1 LLLRVE
7 LSEWLATCFKIGHLP
22 IAPGTWGSLAAVIG
36 WWLWLQYLDPLV
48 FIVLII
54 TIFTIGVFAT
64 NIIIDHTGE
73 KDPSR
78 VVIDEVAGQWLG
90 LLMLPDG
97 ALYIA
102 GAFILFR
109 FLDILK
115 PWPIR
120 QLEQFPK
127 GWGVMLDDMLAGLLT
142 LGLIQGVS
150 RLLV

>member
-1 LLLRVE
+1 MLRIE

-22 IAPGTWGSLAAVIG
+22 IASGTWGSLAAVIG

-54 TIFTIGVFAT
+54 TIFIIGVFAI
-64 NIIIDHTGE
+64 NIIIAHTGE

-78 VVIDEVAGQWLG
+78 VVIDEVSGQWLG

-97 ALYIA
+97 TLYIA

-109 FLDILK
+109 FLDIIK

-120 QLEQFPK
+120 KLEQFPK

-142 LGLIQGVS
+142 LCLIQGVS

>member
-1 LLLRVE
+1 MLRIE

-54 TIFTIGVFAT
+54 TIFIIGVFAI

-78 VVIDEVAGQWLG
+78 VVIDEVSGQWLG

-97 ALYIA
+97 MLYIA

-109 FLDILK
+109 FLDIIK

-120 QLEQFPK
+120 KLEQFPK

-142 LGLIQGVS
+142 LCLIQGVS
-150 RLLV
+150 RW

>member
-1 LLLRVE
+1 LLRVE

-48 FIVLII
+48 FIVFIF

-64 NIIIDHTGE
+64 NIIIDRTGE
-73 KDPSR
+73 TDPSR

-97 ALYIA
+97 MLYIA

-120 QLEQFPK
+120 QMEHAPK
-127 GWGVMLDDMLAGLLT
+127 GWGVMLDDMLAGLVT
-142 LGLIQGVS
+142 LSLIQGVS

>member
-1 LLLRVE
+1 MLRVE

-54 TIFTIGVFAT
+54 TIFIIGVFAT

-78 VVIDEVAGQWLG
+78 VVIDELAGQWLG
-90 LLMLPDG
+90 LLMLPD
-97 ALYIA
+97 AVSYTH
-102 GAFILFR
+102 
-109 FLDILK
+109 
-115 PWPIR
+115 
-120 QLEQFPK
+120 
-127 GWGVMLDDMLAGLLT
+127 LT
-142 LGLIQGVS
+142 LPTIYSV
-150 RLLV
+150 

>member
-1 LLLRVE
+1 MLRVE

-36 WWLWLQYLDPLV
+36 WWLWLQYHDPLV
-48 FIVLII
+48 IILLII

-97 ALYIA
+97 TLYIV

>member
-1 LLLRVE
+1 MLRVE

-78 VVIDEVAGQWLG
+78 IVIDEVAGQWLG
-90 LLMLPDG
+90 LLVLPDG

-102 GAFILFR
+102 AAFILFR
-109 FLDILK
+109 LLDIIK
-115 PWPIR
+115 PWPIW
-120 QLEQFPK
+120 QLEKFPK
-127 GWGVMLDDMLAGLLT
+127 GWGVMLDDMLAGILT
-142 LGLIQGVS
+142 LGLIQGYS
-150 RLLV
+150 RLVV

>member
-1 LLLRVE
+1 MLRVE

-78 VVIDEVAGQWLG
+78 IVIDEVAGQWLG

-102 GAFILFR
+102 AAFILFR
-109 FLDILK
+109 LLDITKL
-115 PWPIR
+115 WPIR
-120 QLEQFPK
+120 QLEKFPK
-127 GWGVMLDDMLAGLLT
+127 GWGVMLDDMLAGILT
-142 LGLIQGVS
+142 LGLIQGYS
-150 RLLV
+150 RLVV

>member
-1 LLLRVE
+1 LLRVE

-54 TIFTIGVFAT
+54 TIFIIGVFAT

-78 VVIDEVAGQWLG
+78 IVIDEVAGQWLG
-90 LLMLPDG
+90 LLVLPDG

-102 GAFILFR
+102 AAFISFR
-109 FLDILK
+109 LLDIIK

-120 QLEQFPK
+120 QLEKFPK
-127 GWGVMLDDMLAGLLT
+127 GWGVMLDDMLAGILT
-142 LGLIQGVS
+142 LGLIQGYS
-150 RLLV
+150 RLVV

>member
-1 LLLRVE
+1 MIFSFYLTYFYYLLCLTIFWGFYLTYFLLLV
-7 LSEWLATCFKIGHLP
+7 
-22 IAPGTWGSLAAVIG
+22 V
-36 WWLWLQYLDPLV
+36 LDDFIV
-48 FIVLII
+48 FIF
-54 TIFTIGVFAT
+54 TIFTIGVFAA

-78 VVIDEVAGQWLG
+78 VVIDEAAGQWLG
-90 LLMLPDG
+90 LLILPDG
-97 ALYIA
+97 TLYIA
-102 GAFILFR
+102 GAFSLFR

-120 QLEQFPK
+120 QLEKFPK
-127 GWGVMLDDMLAGLLT
+127 GWGIMLDDMLAGLLT

>member
-1 LLLRVE
+1 MLRVE

-22 IAPGTWGSLAAVIG
+22 IAPGTWGSLAAIIG

-54 TIFTIGVFAT
+54 SIFIIGVFAT
-64 NIIIDHTGE
+64 NIIIDHTDE

-78 VVIDEVAGQWLG
+78 IVIDEVAGQWLG
-90 LLMLPDG
+90 LLMLPDDR
-97 ALYIA
+97 LYIA

-109 FLDILK
+109 LLDIIK

-120 QLEQFPK
+120 QLEQLPK

-142 LGLIQGVS
+142 LGLIQGVI

>member
-1 LLLRVE
+1 LLRVE

-54 TIFTIGVFAT
+54 TIFIIGVFAT

>member
-1 LLLRVE
+1 MLRVE

-54 TIFTIGVFAT
+54 TIFIIGVFAT

-78 VVIDEVAGQWLG
+78 IVIDEVAGQWLG
-90 LLMLPDG
+90 LLVLPDG

-102 GAFILFR
+102 AAFISFR
-109 FLDILK
+109 LLDIIK

-120 QLEQFPK
+120 QLEKFPK
-127 GWGVMLDDMLAGLLT
+127 GWGVMLDDMLAGILT
-142 LGLIQGVS
+142 LGLIQGYS
-150 RLLV
+150 RLVV

>member
-1 LLLRVE
+1 MLRIE

-22 IAPGTWGSLAAVIG
+22 IASGTWGSLAAVIG

-54 TIFTIGVFAT
+54 TIFIIGVFAT

-90 LLMLPDG
+90 LLMLPDSV
-97 ALYIA
+97 LYIF

-120 QLEQFPK
+120 KLEQFPK

-142 LGLIQGVS
+142 LCLIQGFS

>member
-1 LLLRVE
+1 MLRIE

-22 IAPGTWGSLAAVIG
+22 IASGTWGSLAAVIG

-54 TIFTIGVFAT
+54 TIFIIGVFAT

-78 VVIDEVAGQWLG
+78 VVIYEVAGQCIG

-97 ALYIA
+97 TLYIA

-120 QLEQFPK
+120 KLEQFPK

-142 LGLIQGVS
+142 LCLIQGVS

>member
-1 LLLRVE
+1 LLRVE

-54 TIFTIGVFAT
+54 MIFIIGVFAT

-78 VVIDEVAGQWLG
+78 VVIDEMAGQWLG

-97 ALYIA
+97 MLYIA

-142 LGLIQGVS
+142 LCLIQGVS

>member
-1 LLLRVE
+1 MLRVE

-22 IAPGTWGSLAAVIG
+22 IAPGTWGSLAAVIS
-36 WWLWLQYLDPLV
+36 WWLWLQYLNPLV

-64 NIIIDHTGE
+64 NIIIDHTAE

-97 ALYIA
+97 TLYIV

-120 QLEQFPK
+120 KLEQFPK

-142 LGLIQGVS
+142 LCLIQGVS

>member
-1 LLLRVE
+1 MLRVE

-22 IAPGTWGSLAAVIG
+22 IASGTWGSLAAVIG

-54 TIFTIGVFAT
+54 TIFIIGVFAT

-90 LLMLPDG
+90 LLMLPDSV
-97 ALYIA
+97 LYIF

>member
-1 LLLRVE
+1 LAIC
-7 LSEWLATCFKIGHLP
+7 LSHQVPGGVWR
-22 IAPGTWGSLAAVIG
+22 GTWGSLAAVIG

-54 TIFTIGVFAT
+54 TIFIIGVFAT

-78 VVIDEVAGQWLG
+78 IVIDEVAGQWLG
-90 LLMLPDG
+90 LLVLPDG

-102 GAFILFR
+102 AAFISFR
-109 FLDILK
+109 LLDIIK

-120 QLEQFPK
+120 QLEKFPK
-127 GWGVMLDDMLAGLLT
+127 GWGVMLDDMLAGILT
-142 LGLIQGVS
+142 LGLIQGYS
-150 RLLV
+150 RLVV

>member
-1 LLLRVE
+1 MLRVE

-54 TIFTIGVFAT
+54 TIFIIGVFAT

-78 VVIDEVAGQWLG
+78 VVIDEMAGQWLG
-90 LLMLPDG
+90 LLMLPEG
-97 ALYIA
+97 MLYIA

-120 QLEQFPK
+120 QLEQFPN

-142 LGLIQGVS
+142 LCLIQCVS

>member
-1 LLLRVE
+1 MLRVE

-78 VVIDEVAGQWLG
+78 VVIDEVSGQWLG

-97 ALYIA
+97 AVYIA

-142 LGLIQGVS
+142 LCLIQGVS

>member
-1 LLLRVE
+1 MLRVE

-64 NIIIDHTGE
+64 NTIIDHTGE

-78 VVIDEVAGQWLG
+78 VIIDEVAGQWLG
-90 LLMLPDG
+90 LLILPDG
-97 ALYIA
+97 MLYIA
-102 GAFILFR
+102 GAFVLFR
-109 FLDILK
+109 FLDIFK

-120 QLEQFPK
+120 QMEQFPK
-127 GWGVMLDDMLAGLLT
+127 GWGVMLDDTLAGLLT
-142 LGLIQGVS
+142 LGLIQVVN
-150 RLLV
+150 RLLI

>member
-1 LLLRVE
+1 MLRVE

-22 IAPGTWGSLAAVIG
+22 IAPGTWGSLVAIIG

-54 TIFTIGVFAT
+54 AIFTIGVFAINT
-64 NIIIDHTGE
+64 IIDHTGE

-78 VVIDEVAGQWLG
+78 VIIDEVAGQWLG
-90 LLMLPDG
+90 LLILPDG
-97 ALYIA
+97 ILYIA
-102 GAFILFR
+102 GAFFLFR

-120 QLEQFPK
+120 EMEQFPK
-127 GWGVMLDDMLAGLLT
+127 GWGVMLDDTLAGLLT
-142 LGLIQGVS
+142 LGLIQVVS
-150 RLLV
+150 RLLI

>member
-1 LLLRVE
+1 MLRVE

-22 IAPGTWGSLAAVIG
+22 IAPGTWGSLVAIIG

-54 TIFTIGVFAT
+54 AIFAIGVFAT
-64 NIIIDHTGE
+64 NTIIDHTGE

-78 VVIDEVAGQWLG
+78 VIIDEVAGQWLG
-90 LLMLPDG
+90 LLILPDG
-97 ALYIA
+97 MLYIA
-102 GAFILFR
+102 GAFLLFR

-120 QLEQFPK
+120 QMEKFPK
-127 GWGVMLDDMLAGLLT
+127 GWGVMLDDILAGLLT
-142 LGLIQGVS
+142 LWLIQVVS
-150 RLLV
+150 RLLI

>member
-1 LLLRVE
+1 MLRVE

-54 TIFTIGVFAT
+54 TIFIIGVFAT

-78 VVIDEVAGQWLG
+78 IVIDEVAGQWLG
-90 LLMLPDG
+90 LLVLPDG

-102 GAFILFR
+102 AAFILFR
-109 FLDILK
+109 LLDIIK
-115 PWPIR
+115 PCPIW
-120 QLEQFPK
+120 QLEKFPK
-127 GWGVMLDDMLAGLLT
+127 GWGVMLDDMLAGILT
-142 LGLIQGVS
+142 LGLIQGYS
-150 RLLV
+150 RLVV

>member
-1 LLLRVE
+1 MLRVE

-78 VVIDEVAGQWLG
+78 VVIDEVSGQWLG

-97 ALYIA
+97 AVYIA

>member
-1 LLLRVE
+1 MLRVE

-54 TIFTIGVFAT
+54 TIFIIGVFAT
-64 NIIIDHTGE
+64 NIIINHTGE

-78 VVIDEVAGQWLG
+78 VVIDEMAGQWLG

-97 ALYIA
+97 MLYIA

-142 LGLIQGVS
+142 LGLIQGVG